1 MSDVLYCPCLDDMET
16 GMVRFEQVLAAAR
29 PASKSGAKVVT
40 GAIVLTMEEL
50 ERSNG
55 ASSRSIHV
63 KCLLSK

>member
-1 MSDVLYCPCLDDMET
+1 MET

-55 ASSRSIHV
+55 ASSRSIYV